1 MKNIAI
7 NEETIDQ
14 VLHELDNLVWTDKKE
29 EEHEILRKYFCER
42 YDKKQI
48 ENLKKEDYFTGLGRK
63 KGCIAYDLEWG
74 TRILGSI
81 KGGSKY
87 KYGYESDFN
96 KIKSLLKKI
105 LDLKIDDAYSSEG
118 KLSSELKNLIKSSK
132 EINGFKTGRTV
143 IPKLL
148 SIYYPTFFL
157 PFFNDQDHFI
167 EKLFIDEEINEYSG
181 LELYLE
187 YNYKLLKF
195 KENLQEAA
203 GKQFSNYEFT
213 KLLYHVYPKESVKN
227 DALHSAKQESKEEEE
242 MFEALEV
249 QHYQSL
255 LHRNFKRLF
264 PTLNY
269 FEEEEQVPK
278 NGQYDTQ
285 TVGIMDMLCLDKK
298 GDFTV
303 IEIKRRAT
311 DKTIGQILRYMGWTK
326 EELCKDGQKVSGII
340 VAERKDIQLEMAL
353 KIITSVKFM
362 KLGLKITL
370 ENE

>member
-1 MKNIAI
+1 MEEITI
-7 NEETIDQ
+7 NEEAIDRI
-14 VLHELDNLVWTDKKE
+14 LLELDNFVWTDKME
-29 EEHEILRKYFCER
+29 QEHEKLRQYFSEN
-42 YDKKQI
+42 YDKKKI
-48 ENLKKEDYFTGLGRK
+48 ESLKKEDYFAGLGKK

-74 TRILGSI
+74 TRKLGSI

-96 KIKSLLKKI
+96 KIKSLLKRLI
-105 LDLKIDDAYSSEG
+105 DLKVDDYGSNGE
-118 KLSSELKNLIKSSK
+118 LSNDLKDLIRLTK

-148 SIYYPTFFL
+148 SIYYPEIFL

-167 EKLFIDEEINEYSG
+167 ERLFVDEEINEYSG
-181 LELYLE
+181 LELYLD

-195 KENLQEAA
+195 KEKLEEAA
-203 GKQFSNYEFT
+203 GKEFNNYELS
-213 KLLYHVYPKESVKN
+213 KLLYHVFPKDSEKGDTDFSG
-227 DALHSAKQESKEEEE
+227 SEESKEEEK
-242 MFEALEV
+242 FEALEV

-264 PTLNY
+264 PSLSY
-269 FEEEEQVPK
+269 FEEEEQIPK

-285 TVGIMDMLCLDKK
+285 TVGIMDMLCIDTK
-298 GDFTV
+298 GNFTV

-326 EELCKDGQKVSGII
+326 EELCKDGQKVTGII
-340 VAERKDIQLEMAL
+340 VAERKDIQLEMAM
-353 KIITSVKFM
+353 KMIPNVKFM

-370 ENE
+370 END